1 MIKLSLILS
10 QLSYPIDFMGKII
23 SITNQKGGV
32 GKTTTAI
39 NVSASLAVAE
49 KKVLLVDMDPQGNA
63 TSGSGIDRSDIK
75 TSIYDVMI
83 GRMDIR
89 EVMRPTDLRYFQVI
103 PAGIDLI
110 GAEIEL
116 IELENR
122 EFVLRNVLYPVRDN
136 FDFIIL
142 DCPPSLGLLTINS
155 LTAADSVIIPVQC
168 EYFALEGLS
177 QVMRTIEL
185 VQKSLNTSLNI
196 EGILLTMFDG
206 RNNLSHQVAQEIKGH
221 FKDKVF
227 NSTIP
232 RNVALGEAPSHG
244 KPIITYNINSR
255 GAQSYLGLALEV
267 MKNDKKNGSG

>member
-1 MIKLSLILS
+1 
-10 QLSYPIDFMGKII
+10 MGKII

-39 NVSASLAVAE
+39 NISASLAVAE

-63 TSGSGIDRSDIK
+63 TSGCGIDKRSLK
-75 TSIYDVMI
+75 TTIYDAMI
-83 GRMDIR
+83 GGMGLKEII
-89 EVMRPTDLRYFQVI
+89 VPTDLRYFQVI

-116 IELENR
+116 IEVEKR
-122 EFVLRNVLYPVRDN
+122 EFVLRQVLEPLRDDFN
-136 FDFIIL
+136 FIIL
-142 DCPPSLGLLTINS
+142 DCPPSLGLLTINA

-168 EYFALEGLS
+168 EFFALEGLS
-177 QVMRTIEL
+177 QVLRTIEL
-185 VQKSLNTSLNI
+185 VRKSLNSALDI
-196 EGILLTMFDG
+196 EGILLTMFDS
-206 RNNLSHQVAQEIKGH
+206 RNNLSHQVAQEIKDH

-267 MKNDKKNGSG
+267 MKNDKKGVG

>member
-1 MIKLSLILS
+1 
-10 QLSYPIDFMGKII
+10 MGKII

-49 KKVLLVDMDPQGNA
+49 KNVLLVDMDPQGNA
-63 TSGSGIDRSDIK
+63 TSGCGIDRMAVK
-75 TSIYDVMI
+75 TSVYDVMI
-83 GRMDIR
+83 GRMDIK
-89 EVMRPTDLRYFQVI
+89 EVMLPTELRYFQVI

-116 IELENR
+116 VEIEKR
-122 EFVLRNVLYPVRDN
+122 EFVLRNILDPVRDS

-142 DCPPSLGLLTINS
+142 DCPPSLGLLTINA

-185 VQKSLNTSLNI
+185 VQKSLNSSLEI

-206 RNNLSHQVAQEIKGH
+206 RNNLSHQVAEEIKRH
-221 FKDKVF
+221 FKEKVF
-227 NSTIP
+227 NSIIP

-267 MKNDKKNGSG
+267 MKNGKKNGAG

>member
-1 MIKLSLILS
+1 
-10 QLSYPIDFMGKII
+10 MGKII

-63 TSGSGIDRSDIK
+63 TSGCGIDRGAIK
-75 TSIYDVMI
+75 TSVYDVMI
-83 GRMDIR
+83 GRMDIK
-89 EVMRPTDLRYFQVI
+89 EVIVPTDLRYFQVV

-110 GAEIEL
+110 GAELEL
-116 IELENR
+116 VELEKR
-122 EFVLRNVLYPVRDN
+122 EFVLRNILYPVRNN

-142 DCPPSLGLLTINS
+142 DCPPSLGLLTINA

-177 QVMRTIEL
+177 QVMRTIGL
-185 VQKSLNTSLNI
+185 VQKSLNSSLDI

-206 RNNLSHQVAQEIKGH
+206 RNNLSHQVAEEIKGH
-221 FKDKVF
+221 FKEKVF
-227 NSTIP
+227 NSMIP

-267 MKNDKKNGSG
+267 MKNDKKNGAG

>member
-1 MIKLSLILS
+1 
-10 QLSYPIDFMGKII
+10 MGKII

-39 NVSASLAVAE
+39 NISASLAVAE

-63 TSGSGIDRSDIK
+63 TSGCGIDKRSLK
-75 TSIYDVMI
+75 TTIYDAMI
-83 GRMDIR
+83 GGMGLKEII
-89 EVMRPTDLRYFQVI
+89 VPTDLRYFQVI

-116 IELENR
+116 IEVEKR
-122 EFVLRNVLYPVRDN
+122 EFVLRQVLEPLRDDFN
-136 FDFIIL
+136 FIIL
-142 DCPPSLGLLTINS
+142 DCPPSLGLLTINA

-168 EYFALEGLS
+168 EFFALEGLS
-177 QVMRTIEL
+177 QVLRTIEL
-185 VQKSLNTSLNI
+185 VRKSLNSALDI
-196 EGILLTMFDG
+196 EGILLTMFDS
-206 RNNLSHQVAQEIKGH
+206 RNNLSHQVAQEIKDH

-267 MKNDKKNGSG
+267 MKNDKKNGTG

>member
-1 MIKLSLILS
+1 
-10 QLSYPIDFMGKII
+10 MGKII

-63 TSGSGIDRSDIK
+63 TSGSGIDRNSIQ

-83 GRMDIR
+83 GRMDIK
-89 EVMRPTDLRYFQVI
+89 EVIVPTDLRYFQVV

-110 GAEIEL
+110 GAELEL
-116 IELENR
+116 VESEKR
-122 EFVLRNVLYPVRDN
+122 EFVLRNILYPVRNN
-136 FDFIIL
+136 FDYIIL
-142 DCPPSLGLLTINS
+142 DCPPSLGLLTINA

-177 QVMRTIEL
+177 QVMRTIGL
-185 VQKSLNTSLNI
+185 VQKSLNSSLDI

-206 RNNLSHQVAQEIKGH
+206 RNNLSHQVAEEIKGH
-221 FKDKVF
+221 FKEKVF
-227 NSTIP
+227 NSMIP

-267 MKNDKKNGSG
+267 MKNDKKNGAG